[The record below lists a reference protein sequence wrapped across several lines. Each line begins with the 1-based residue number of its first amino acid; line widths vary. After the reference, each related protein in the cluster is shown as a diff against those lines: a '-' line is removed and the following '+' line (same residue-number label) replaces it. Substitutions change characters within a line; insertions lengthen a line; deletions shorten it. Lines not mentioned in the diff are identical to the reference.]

1 MQTTRNTDPIDHAI
15 ALVLVLFEGICW
27 VINEIA
33 GHHVNT
39 APAPQVTAPQP
50 QTTAPAQAPQT
61 TAQAPAPQPAPHIN
75 PLFLS
80 ADLTVRQLRGLTG
93 ITSRRYRKADLIAA
107 AFAC

>member
-1 MQTTRNTDPIDHAI
+1 MQTTRNSDPIDHAI
-15 ALVLVLFEGICW
+15 ALVLVLIEGICW

-39 APAPQVTAPQP
+39 APA
-50 QTTAPAQAPQT
+50 QA
-61 TAQAPAPQPAPHIN
+61 PAPHIN
-75 PLFLS
+75 PLFLF
-80 ADLTVRQLRGLTG
+80 ADLTVKQLRELTG